1 MLRVAGIRPRVD
13 SADSDDSQEEDGIM
27 DLVEAVDGNT
37 VALLDANGFES
48 RCQLPYECVCLSRRD
63 GALVVESVNVYGF
76 VLDVSLSKYYDHL
89 PA

>member
-48 RCQLPYECVCLSRRD
+48 RCQLSYECVCLSR
-63 GALVVESVNVYGF
+63 
-76 VLDVSLSKYYDHL
+76 
-89 PA
+89 